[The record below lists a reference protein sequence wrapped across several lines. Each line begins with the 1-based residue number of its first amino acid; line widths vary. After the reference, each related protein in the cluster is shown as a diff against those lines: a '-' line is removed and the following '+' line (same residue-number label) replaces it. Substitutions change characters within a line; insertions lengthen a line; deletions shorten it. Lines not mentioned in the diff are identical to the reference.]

1 MNMHFFGEIGEHFL
15 AVLVTACSA
24 YGTISIRLKFTGR
37 QAKLLLSS
45 AVKLRDFVGLELI
58 IYSTSVQIDPTKKI
72 ISVLIVKGKK
82 KASGISVVLFT
93 IPDKAAPC
101 WICNNDSAGIG
112 KFCRY
117 GILWNEKKNVFT
129 ADWPVTFLIITEIN
143 YPSWYF

>member
-82 KASGISVVLFT
+82 KHQ
-93 IPDKAAPC
+93 
-101 WICNNDSAGIG
+101 
-112 KFCRY
+112 
-117 GILWNEKKNVFT
+117 E
-129 ADWPVTFLIITEIN
+129 
-143 YPSWYF
+143 